1 MSKELFEQ
9 QRETEIIA
17 QMSEELYLQIPSELR
32 NSMKLKSIDEPNWKD
47 VYKAD
52 KKWKELNTIFV
63 EALKVRRNREDE
75 IRANFKN
82 R

>member
-32 NSMKLKSIDEPNWKD
+32 QSMKLKSIDEPNWKE
-47 VYKAD
+47 VYKTD
-52 KKWKELNTIFV
+52 KEWNELNAIFV
-63 EALKVRRNREDE
+63 EALKARINREDE
-75 IRANFKN
+75 IRANFKT
-82 R
+82 